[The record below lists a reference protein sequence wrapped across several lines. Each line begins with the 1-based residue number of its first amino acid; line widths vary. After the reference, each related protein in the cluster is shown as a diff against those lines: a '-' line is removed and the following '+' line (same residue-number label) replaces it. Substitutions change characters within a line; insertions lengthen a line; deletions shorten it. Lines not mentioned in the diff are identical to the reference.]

1 MAPSSTGIFYF
12 GPAGGAEDLN
22 QILVLQQSNL
32 PENLDREEILSQG
45 FVTVRHDF
53 ALLQAMNAAAPHI
66 VAKYHDQVVGYAL
79 TMLPSFADRV
89 PILDHMFDRINTL
102 SWKGRPL
109 VDWRYYA
116 MGQVCVA
123 KSFRGQGV
131 FDGLYEGHRRYLSP
145 AFEAV
150 ITEVSTRNTRSL
162 RAHERVGFETLEVY
176 RAPDGQEWALIGLEL
191 R

>member
-1 MAPSSTGIFYF
+1 MDPSSAGTLYF
-12 GPAGGAEDLN
+12 GPAAGDEDLH
-22 QILVLQQSNL
+22 QILVLQQANL

-45 FVTVRHDF
+45 FVTVRHDIG
-53 ALLQAMNAAAPHI
+53 LLRDMNAAAPQI
-66 VAKYHDQVVGYAL
+66 VAKHKGRVVGYAL
-79 TMLPSFADRV
+79 TLLPSLADRV

-109 VDWRYYA
+109 VDWRYYT

-131 FDGLYEGHRRYLSP
+131 FDGLYQGHRRYLSQT
-145 AFEAV
+145 FEAV
-150 ITEVSTRNTRSL
+150 ITEVSTRNTRSI

-191 R
+191 